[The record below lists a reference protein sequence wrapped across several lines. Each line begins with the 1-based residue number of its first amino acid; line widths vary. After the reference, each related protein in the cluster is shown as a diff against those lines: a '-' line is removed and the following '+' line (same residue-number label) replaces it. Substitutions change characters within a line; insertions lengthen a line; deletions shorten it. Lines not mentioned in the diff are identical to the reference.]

1 VKLLHCLGLLAG
13 IILSGACSSPAK
25 LLLDGATPG
34 VDGQIIDAAPTDSV
48 PIDGGACPVAPT
60 AQALA
65 PVANFGAN
73 PGNLA
78 LQIYVPT
85 NHGAH
90 PPLVLALHGCSQTA
104 AAYAKTGWN
113 RLADYNGF
121 IVAYPQTTANNGC
134 FNWFAANEQ
143 TRAGNEV
150 TSIVNMVQALVQAHG
165 VDATRVY
172 VTGLSAGGASTAVLL
187 ATHPDVFAAG
197 TAIAGVPFRCA
208 GTVTEGLSC
217 MSSPPNKTAAQW
229 GDLVRAAAGN
239 NLSRVPRLSIW
250 HGSNDNTVNN
260 ANALAL
266 VAQFT
271 NVNGI
276 DATAD
281 KTTTV
286 SAATHREYRNAAGV
300 TLVDYWSVAGM
311 NHGTPVDPTR
321 NCGTAGPFVLDVG
334 LCSSRYAAEFFGL
347 AACATP

>member
-1 VKLLHCLGLLAG
+1 MKSPLYLSLLTG
-13 IILSGACSSPAK
+13 IILSVACSSPAK
-25 LLLDGATPG
+25 QLLDSDNHSD
-34 VDGQIIDAAPTDSV
+34 DGRPLDGGITDSRTT
-48 PIDGGACPVAPT
+48 DGGACPVAPVART
-60 AQALA
+60 LA

-73 PGNLA
+73 PGNLS
-78 LQIYVPT
+78 LQIYVPAT
-85 NHGAH
+85 HGAH

-104 AAYAKTGWN
+104 TAYAKTGWN

-134 FNWFAANEQ
+134 FNWFAASEQ

-150 TSIVNMVQALVQAHG
+150 TSIINMVHALEQSHG

-187 ATHPDVFAAG
+187 ATYPEVFAAG

-208 GTVTEGLSC
+208 ASVTEGLNC
-217 MSSPPNKTAAQW
+217 MTSPPNKSAAQW

-260 ANALAL
+260 GNALAM

-271 NVNGI
+271 NVHGI

-281 KTTTV
+281 ATATV
-286 SAATHREYRNAAGV
+286 GAATHREYRNAAGV

-311 NHGTPVDPTR
+311 NHGTPVDPAH

-334 LCSSRYAAEFFGL
+334 FCSSRYAAEFFGL
-347 AACATP
+347 AACAAP